1 MIDNIQDIYEKNI
14 NESREDPMELHQI
27 ECFLELSKFQN
38 VSLTAERLNISQP
51 ALSKTISL
59 LESELGVKLF
69 DRVGRR
75 IILNERGKMFALYA
89 EQGIKNLR
97 FGADHIKKLEYQPVG
112 TISLGLFSY
121 IGLISQCICDFL
133 STFKQTKF
141 EIFSS
146 KTQYTID
153 HFDNLDFTLSSSL
166 SPMEVKQESILQ
178 SIDIGSEKYILVAA
192 PELLDAHHVQAKGCL
207 PLSSLSSL
215 PFLAMANNL
224 MFSDITC
231 ILCQQAG
238 FSPNLVVETNDFAT
252 KLHMTSMGV
261 AAAFI
266 PEVCIP
272 TFRAVRSDFCFLDL
286 CDIENRRVIRLGR
299 KKSSAHSQVAQAF
312 WDYAVNWYHADLRD
326 GSQDESDTP

>member
-1 MIDNIQDIYEKNI
+1 
-14 NESREDPMELHQI
+14 MELHQI
-27 ECFLELSKFQN
+27 RCFLELCKFQN

-75 IILNERGKMFALYA
+75 ITLNERGKMFALYA
-89 EQGIKNLR
+89 EQGIKNLL
-97 FGADHIKKLEYQPVG
+97 FGAEHIKKLEYQPVG
-112 TISLGLFSY
+112 TISIGLFSY

-133 STFKQTKF
+133 STYKQTKF

-166 SPMEVKQESILQ
+166 SLTEVKQESILQ
-178 SIDIGSEKYILVAA
+178 SIDIGSENYILVAA
-192 PELLDAHHVQAKGCL
+192 PELLKAYEIESDGCI
-207 PLSSLSSL
+207 PLSSLSAL
-215 PFLAMANNL
+215 PFLSMANNL
-224 MFSDITC
+224 MFSDITYV
-231 ILCQQAG
+231 LCQQAG
-238 FSPNLVVETNDFAT
+238 FSPKIVVETNDFAT
-252 KLHMTSMGV
+252 KLHTTAAGA

-272 TFRAVRSDFCFLDL
+272 TFRAVREDFCFLNL
-286 CDIENRRVIRLGR
+286 CDIPTKRVIRLGR

-312 WDYAVNWYHADLRD
+312 WDYAVKWYHG
-326 GSQDESDTP
+326 GSQDDIRGERDIH